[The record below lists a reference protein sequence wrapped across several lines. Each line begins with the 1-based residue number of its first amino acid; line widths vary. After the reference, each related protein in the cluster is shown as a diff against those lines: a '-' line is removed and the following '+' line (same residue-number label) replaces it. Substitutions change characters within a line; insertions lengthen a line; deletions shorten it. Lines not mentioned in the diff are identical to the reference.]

1 MADIKDYPK
10 SLVERQFTK
19 LQKHLLMA
27 YKEEEDGEAF
37 SGTIRPEVMEIVTKN
52 TPIGEILD
60 EEGFSLIIIA
70 IVSELHEWVMD
81 SLDGIEEDLLKLFLI
96 DFVQQIIANTFT
108 VSPSD
113 PPFDPM
119 YG

>member
-1 MADIKDYPK
+1 MSDIKDYPK

-19 LQKHLLMA
+19 LQKHLLA
-27 YKEEEDGEAF
+27 DYKEEDDDAF
-37 SGTIRPEVMEIVTKN
+37 SGTIRPEVMEIVQKN

-60 EEGFSLIIIA
+60 EKAFSLIIVNI
-70 IVSELHEWVMD
+70 IDDLHKWVMD
-81 SLDGIEEDLLKLFLI
+81 TLDGIDSDLLKLFLI
-96 DFVQQIIANTFT
+96 DFVQQVVNNTFT